1 MTQTAPTVSVI
12 MPVYEGERFIAEALH
27 SLLAQHRPPDEI
39 VVVDDGCTDRSIEV
53 VHSVLQGMHREPDDA
68 PNVRIIHRTNG
79 GPAAARNTG
88 IANTHHELIAFHD
101 ADDIA
106 LPGWLEGAMARLAA
120 DPTLSAVVG
129 RQELL
134 IEPGAR
140 LPAWMDP
147 AEDDSPHQGHHVMN
161 MVVRRAAIDLVGP
174 FDESLRIA
182 EDTDLVLRM
191 TDAGLGVAFVDD
203 VVVQRRIHN
212 SSLTQD
218 AAAFRRGQF
227 EALARRVRRK
237 KVSQ

>member
-106 LPGWLEGAMARLAA
+106 GHTRHLARHVGTAQPIVRARRSPIGEGLQVLVYTRDEPDLFARICGYFDQHGYSILDARIHTA
-120 DPTLSAVVG
+120 RNGYALDTFQVVAPDLTDHY
-129 RQELL
+129 REVSSLVDELL
-134 IEPGAR
+134 R
-140 LPAWMDP
+140 W
-147 AEDDSPHQGHHVMN
+147 SP
-161 MVVRRAAIDLVGP
+161 
-174 FDESLRIA
+174 
-182 EDTDLVLRM
+182 
-191 TDAGLGVAFVDD
+191 
-203 VVVQRRIHN
+203 
-212 SSLTQD
+212 
-218 AAAFRRGQF
+218 
-227 EALARRVRRK
+227 
-237 KVSQ
+237 

>member
-1 MTQTAPTVSVI
+1 
-12 MPVYEGERFIAEALH
+12 
-27 SLLAQHRPPDEI
+27 
-39 VVVDDGCTDRSIEV
+39 
-53 VHSVLQGMHREPDDA
+53 
-68 PNVRIIHRTNG
+68 
-79 GPAAARNTG
+79 
-88 IANTHHELIAFHD
+88 
-101 ADDIA
+101 
-106 LPGWLEGAMARLAA
+106 MARLAA